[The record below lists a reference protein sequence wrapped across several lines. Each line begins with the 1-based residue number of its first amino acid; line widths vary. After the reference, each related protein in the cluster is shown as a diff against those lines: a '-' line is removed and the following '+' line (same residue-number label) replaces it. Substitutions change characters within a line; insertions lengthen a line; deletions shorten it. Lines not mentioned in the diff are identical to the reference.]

1 MGVCCSRDHTQ
12 EQLSREQL
20 LQELN
25 LTIQALQKCE
35 QSRVQLQMDLNKA
48 LESERRYFSLWQA
61 EHSLSTS
68 RSKNLVKSSELNDNL
83 LHSLQASSDRVKFLT
98 NQVAELEDQ
107 KDQVFK
113 HTQIFPV

>member
-1 MGVCCSRDHTQ
+1 MGVFCSRDHTQ

-25 LTIQALQKCE
+25 LTRQALQKC
-35 QSRVQLQMDLNKA
+35 
-48 LESERRYFSLWQA
+48 
-61 EHSLSTS
+61 
-68 RSKNLVKSSELNDNL
+68 

-98 NQVAELEDQ
+98 DQVAELEDQ